1 MSLQLNKMASCEQ
14 CHRHI
19 EEQQMVKVECDQHVG
34 YVCPMCHYLLKKSHH
49 QERFKAMIRQKTYDQ
64 SNPDMKEI
72 HRSLSMLITIGVA
85 FCVVIVGAMFV

>member
-1 MSLQLNKMASCEQ
+1 MQVNKMANCEQ
-14 CHRHI
+14 CHRQF
-19 EEQQMVKVECDQHVG
+19 EEHEIVKVEYDQHVG
-34 YVCPMCHYLLKKSHH
+34 YVCTMCDYLLKKDHQ
-49 QERFKAMIRQKTYDQ
+49 QERFKAMIRQKTYVQ